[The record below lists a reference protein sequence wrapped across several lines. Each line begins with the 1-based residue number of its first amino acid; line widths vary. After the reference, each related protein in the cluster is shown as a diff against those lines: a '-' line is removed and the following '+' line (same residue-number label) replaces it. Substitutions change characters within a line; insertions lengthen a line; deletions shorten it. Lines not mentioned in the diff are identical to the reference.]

1 LLQLCKK
8 PLQGVYKLTKIQY
21 IDPISKRQTT
31 MLNLTSYTS
40 IINQARSFR
49 YEVVLQT
56 IIEGEQKRAAQTKL
70 AWKIGTGLALAA
82 FGIGLDG
89 LDRGDLLF
97 AGVGAAVGGMA
108 HDQANQ
114 EMVKYLEQY
123 SSLWIIDG
131 ASPSNISR
139 RLGEARSRIF
149 LPEGDSLSLYNH
161 HRGSRGEYLVNLR
174 TADSSC
180 EGFQQPQSLEILSRN
195 FTVEE
200 LAEYRTQLWPLL
212 DSSFKVDSL
221 RAVKR
226 EEAEAIDPR
235 FIDFIDQG
243 LEPVVIE
250 VNGEAKVG
258 YRTSIPMHSN
268 F

>member
-1 LLQLCKK
+1 
-8 PLQGVYKLTKIQY
+8 
-21 IDPISKRQTT
+21 
-31 MLNLTSYTS
+31 MLNLTPYTS
-40 IINQARSFR
+40 IITQARSFR
-49 YEVVLQT
+49 YAEVLKV
-56 IIEGEQKRAAQTKL
+56 IIEGEQKRAQQSKM
-70 AWKIGTGLALAA
+70 AWKIGAGLALAV
-82 FGIGLDG
+82 FGVGLDG

-123 SSLWIIDG
+123 NSLWIIDG
-131 ASPSNISR
+131 TSPSNISR
-139 RLGEARSRIF
+139 RMGEARSRIF
-149 LPEGDSLSLYNH
+149 LPDGDSLSLYNH

-174 TADSSC
+174 TADSVC

-195 FTVEE
+195 FTVTD
-200 LAEYRTQLWPLL
+200 LAEYRTQLWPQL
-212 DSSFKVDSL
+212 SASFKVDSL

-226 EEAEAIDPR
+226 EEAEALDPR

-250 VNGEAKVG
+250 VNGETKVG
-258 YRTSIPMHSN
+258 YRTAIPMHSD

>member
-1 LLQLCKK
+1 
-8 PLQGVYKLTKIQY
+8 
-21 IDPISKRQTT
+21 
-31 MLNLTSYTS
+31 MLNLAPYTN
-40 IINQARSFR
+40 IIAKARSFR
-49 YEVVLQT
+49 YAQVIKV
-56 IIEGEQKRAAQTKL
+56 IIEGEQKRAQRAKL
-70 AWKIGTGLALAA
+70 AWKIGAGLALAA
-82 FGIGLDG
+82 VGVGMDG

-108 HDQANQ
+108 YDQSNQ

-123 SSLWIIDG
+123 NSLWIIDG

-139 RLGEARSRIF
+139 RMGEARSRIF
-149 LPEGDSLSLYNH
+149 LPDGDSLSLYNH

-174 TADSSC
+174 TADSVC

-195 FTVEE
+195 FTVTE
-200 LAEYRTQLWPLL
+200 LAEYRTQLWPQL
-212 DSSFKVDSL
+212 SASFKIDSL

-235 FIDFIDQG
+235 FIGFIDEG
-243 LEPVVIE
+243 LEPIVIE
-250 VNGEAKVG
+250 VDGETKVG
-258 YRTSIPMHSN
+258 YRTSIPMHSD